1 LAFICLKQQHIQHR
15 INQHRIIRS
24 PKIGTVTYADGTHF
38 DQFIAPD
45 GSLFTFVQT
54 NPGVV
59 TAAFE
64 LRGTVKRVSD

>member
-1 LAFICLKQQHIQHR
+1 LDDL
-15 INQHRIIRS
+15 S
-24 PKIGTVTYADGTHF
+24 TVPHQEDGTHF

-59 TAAFE
+59 AAGFEPQGTA
-64 LRGTVKRVSD
+64 KRVGD